1 MDVPERGKTGDGG
14 QGQEERGH
22 EELGRAEQGERNQ
35 PIDGG
40 TPADSAGGDG
50 DGTFRG
56 YISGPVRGRDRER
69 RVARLDGSEGDA
81 LTGALAISPAGMPV
95 AAVAAAGHEGMAEL
109 FRLHHR
115 RVLVAAYRITG
126 SMADAEDVAQA
137 VFLRVMA
144 SGAPVENVGSYLY
157 RAAANGALDVLR
169 RRKSAGKEEI
179 EEDGPGMSLVSQ
191 EASPEAE
198 AWGRQLGGMLRVA
211 IGELPARAAEMFTL
225 RYLEDLGNREI
236 ADVMG
241 TSQAVVAVT
250 LFQARAKLKKR
261 LRELEGA
268 GR

>member
-1 MDVPERGKTGDGG
+1 MDDRD
-14 QGQEERGH
+14 
-22 EELGRAEQGERNQ
+22 RAEIEN
-35 PIDGG
+35 
-40 TPADSAGGDG
+40 AG
-50 DGTFRG
+50 
-56 YISGPVRGRDRER
+56 I
-69 RVARLDGSEGDA
+69 DGSEGDA
-81 LTGALAISPAGMPV
+81 LTGALAMSPTRMPG
-95 AAVAAAGHEGMAEL
+95 AAPAVLSHEGMAEL

-137 VFLRVMA
+137 VFLRLMVG
-144 SGAPVENVGSYLY
+144 GAPVENVGSYLY
-157 RAAANGALDVLR
+157 RAATNGALDVLR

-179 EEDGPGMSLVSQ
+179 EEDGAGAGIGMRLVSPG
-191 EASPEAE
+191 ASPEAE
-198 AWGRQLGGMLRVA
+198 AWGRQLGEMLRVA
-211 IGELPARAAEMFTL
+211 IGELPARAAEMFAL

-236 ADVMG
+236 AELMG